1 MPPLEQFS
9 IAGYNSGLRTNQK
22 PFLIPTEA
30 FSRLDNAYVW
40 RERVKKREGLEYFGR
55 LRRVIPAPGV
65 AGAGTYT
72 TTFPGT
78 NTFSIFGA
86 SGLNVIGA
94 TIPETYAQLEPIT
107 LNITFAAPIGQ
118 SLTDTAG
125 TGVLNVIGAGPITA
139 ATVNYGTG
147 IITVTANAI
156 VGPAAV
162 NLILNYF
169 PTLPVMGIWQ
179 RELPAENVEETIF
192 FDQKYAYINSTGA
205 DDAFQDIT
213 GVTWNSSNSDF
224 FSAVNYRGTNPY
236 DRIFFVTN
244 FNNGANPNPI
254 RYTQNGTVFNT
265 FQPIIADVP
274 QSLVQSL
281 MYQARV
287 LVPYYGR
294 LLALNTWEGTTA
306 GGAAGAQNFFN
317 RCRFSQ
323 IGDPLA
329 ADAWRSDIFG
339 KGGFIDAPVNEDIV
353 SATFH
358 KNTLIVGFERSTW
371 QLRYVGEYGLPFL
384 WERVSSDFGCES
396 QYSAILFDDGVLQV
410 GDRAITTS
418 SAVGV
423 QRIDLQIPDQV
434 FQFKNDELGT
444 SRVHGIRDFRKE
456 LVYWNWVD
464 VNLARAVTWTYPNRT
479 LLYNYRNQTYATFR
493 ENITCWGIYQ
503 SPIGV
508 TWDRLDIFWNDTSV
522 FWDNENTNPDFP
534 SIVCGNQQ
542 GFISYYASS
551 SIEEPSLAISAINLT
566 TNPVQV
572 TIPNHNLATLDWIKI
587 EDAIFLPAD
596 TVASGINDR
605 IYQVVVVDADTV
617 QLSYYNNGAT
627 GNYTNSSLSLYAG
640 RGLVTLLP
648 KLDLQTKDFN
658 PYQQKGTQFKLSYVD
673 FLVDATPQSVVS
685 VNLIINSSQNT
696 VGNLLIGNTKTDA
709 DPYLFG
715 FITGATQA
723 NPCIITSPNHGL
735 RTGQQ
740 IYITDVVGMTQ
751 LNALS
756 YTVTYIDAD
765 SFSINV
771 NTSVGYDAYIL
782 GGNWRA
788 QNVQYYVPGSDYA
801 WHRFYATTTG
811 QFMRVQLTYNND
823 LMSNPI
829 THTTDWILDAMSFWM
844 RSGSRNIF

>member
-30 FSRLDNAYVW
+30 FANLDNAYVW

-55 LRRVIPAPGV
+55 LRRVITAV
-65 AGAGTYT
+65 AGAGTYST
-72 TTFPGT
+72 INGT
-78 NTFSIFGA
+78 NTLNVFGA
-86 SGLNVIGA
+86 TGLNILAA
-94 TIPETYAQLEPIT
+94 TIPETYAQLQVGSASTPISIVIAATGQT
-107 LNITFAAPIGQ
+107 L
-118 SLTDTAG
+118 SDVAG
-125 TGVLNVIGAGPITA
+125 TGTMTVAPAGTITA
-139 ATVNYGTG
+139 ATINYATG
-147 IITVTANAI
+147 VITITATAAAGPGAVT
-156 VGPAAV
+156 
-162 NLILNYF
+162 LTFNYF

-179 RELPAENVEETIF
+179 RELPAENIEETIF
-192 FDQKYAYINSTGA
+192 FDQKYAYINPTGA

-244 FNNGANPNPI
+244 FNKGANPDPI

-265 FQPIIADVP
+265 FQPIIADNP
-274 QSLVQSL
+274 PSTAQSL

-294 LLALNTWEGTTA
+294 LLALNTWEGETG

-329 ADAWRSDIFG
+329 ANAWRTDVFG

-434 FQFKNDELGT
+434 FQFKNDEFGT

-464 VNLARAVTWTYPNRT
+464 VNLSRSVPWTYPNRT

-493 ENITCWGIYQ
+493 ENITCWGTYQ
-503 SPIGV
+503 SAIGV
-508 TWDRLDIFWNDTSV
+508 TWDRLDIFWTDNSV
-522 FWDNENTNPDFP
+522 LWDNENTNPDFP

-551 SIEEPSLAISAINLT
+551 SIEEPSLSISAIDLT
-566 TNPVQV
+566 TNPVIV

-587 EDAIFLPAD
+587 EDALFLPIDA
-596 TVASGINDR
+596 TASSINNR
-605 IYQVVVVDADTV
+605 IYQVVVVDADRV

-627 GNYTNSSLSLYAG
+627 GNYTNSSLSLYVG
-640 RGLVTLLP
+640 GGLVSLLP
-648 KLDLQTKDFN
+648 KLDVQTKDFN
-658 PYQQKGTQFKLSYVD
+658 PYQQKGIQFKLSYVD
-673 FLVDATPQSVVS
+673 FLVDATPQSVIS
-685 VNLIINSSQNT
+685 VNLIINSSPNT
-696 VGNLLIGNTKTDA
+696 IGNMMIGNAKSDA
-709 DPYLFG
+709 DPYIFG
-715 FITGATQA
+715 FITGATRA
-723 NPCIITSPNHGL
+723 NPCVITSPDHGL
-735 RTGQQ
+735 RTGQLV
-740 IYITDVVGMTQ
+740 YITDVVGMTQ

-756 YTVTYIDAD
+756 YTVTYIDGNT
-765 SFSINV
+765 FSIGV
-771 NTSVGYDAYIL
+771 DSSAYTTYIL

-788 QNVQYYVPGSDYA
+788 QNEEYYVPGSDYA

-811 QFMRVQLTYNND
+811 QFMRVQMTYNDD

-829 THTTDWILDAMSFWM
+829 THSTNWIMDAMSLWM
-844 RSGSRNIF
+844 RPGSKNIF